1 MSETIL
7 DNHTLVELRNKN
19 IINESEVAICAGDLY
34 YAKNVLTNEKRMLD
48 SNTVRSFTANESI
61 SESTKAKLLKG

>member
-1 MSETIL
+1 MAETIL
-7 DNHTLVELRNKN
+7 DNHTLVALRDKN
-19 IINESEVAICAGDLY
+19 VINESEVAICAGDLY

-48 SNTVRSFTANESI
+48 SNTIRSFTTNESI